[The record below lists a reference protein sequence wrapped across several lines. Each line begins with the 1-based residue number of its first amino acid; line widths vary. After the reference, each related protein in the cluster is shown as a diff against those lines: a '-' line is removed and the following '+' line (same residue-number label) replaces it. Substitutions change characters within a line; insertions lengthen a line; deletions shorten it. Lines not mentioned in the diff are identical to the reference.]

1 MNFEKFIYRLE
12 MLESINSLKSF
23 IARFEENLNTLF
35 SIIGKNTER
44 RFPPHCVRNNGT
56 IKRFLVPARVLQGL
70 ALDTNIFLILL
81 RISPFII
88 LWEKK
93 ENLNNN
99 LYLKGRRLCGFSI
112 ACCSSHEMLFS
123 SIRRRTKRQR
133 LYNLFIL
140 FIRVLE

>member
-1 MNFEKFIYRLE
+1 
-12 MLESINSLKSF
+12 MLESKNSLKSF
-23 IARFEENLNTLF
+23 IARFDENLNTLF
-35 SIIGKNTER
+35 SIIGKTIER
-44 RFPPHCVRNNGT
+44 RFPPHWERENGT
-56 IKRFLVPARVLQGL
+56 IYKFLVTARVLQGL
-70 ALDTNIFLILL
+70 TLGTNIFLILL

-123 SIRRRTKRQR
+123 SIQRRAKI
-133 LYNLFIL
+133 YFI
-140 FIRVLE
+140 FKSVRIINEQWSTVVKMF